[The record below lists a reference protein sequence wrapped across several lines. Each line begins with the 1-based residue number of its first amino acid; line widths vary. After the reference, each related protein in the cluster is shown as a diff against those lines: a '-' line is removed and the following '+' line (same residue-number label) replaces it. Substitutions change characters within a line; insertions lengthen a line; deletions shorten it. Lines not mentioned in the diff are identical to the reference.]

1 MGGTGWS
8 YEDVIPLLE
17 QAEEYS
23 GPHADR
29 RYRAD
34 GRSRKL
40 TLGSYPGLDL
50 KAARE
55 LAREA
60 LRKVAG
66 GDDPAA
72 EKKAARRAPTSAHGD
87 IAHVAKTFLER
98 YAKPNCR
105 EASWRETE
113 RIMTREIIPAWS
125 GRRLSSIT
133 RPDVHALLDAI
144 ADRGSPV
151 MANRVLAAIRRL
163 FNCATERDLIAVS
176 PCENVKAR
184 PRKQAGIECYRT

>member
-1 MGGTGWS
+1 MAKAAHYQGARNLKPGPAPPRTPDG
-8 YEDVIPLLE
+8 LLPGLYFVLQPSG
-17 QAEEYS
+17 QAS
-23 GPHADR
+23 WAC

-50 KAARE
+50 KAARG

-66 GDDPAA
+66 GDDPAG
-72 EKKAARRAPTSAHGD
+72 EKKASRRAPAAAHDD
-87 IAHVAKTFLER
+87 IARVAKTFLDR

-113 RIMTREIIPAWS
+113 RILNREIIPAWA

-133 RPDVHALLDAI
+133 RPDVHALLGAI
-144 ADRGSPV
+144 TDRGSPV
-151 MANRVLAAIRRL
+151 LANRSAGRDPAPVSGQRSAI
-163 FNCATERDLIAVS
+163 
-176 PCENVKAR
+176 
-184 PRKQAGIECYRT
+184 